1 MRNEIKTTVKY
12 YFITVIMAKRESMKK
27 SGKKERRQA
36 EGRQGGRK
44 EGRKKSKRNVD
55 NVLMRTQDVWS
66 HRNWNSLTSLEGMQ
80 IATETLG
87 KV

>member
-1 MRNEIKTTVKY
+1 MRNEIKTTVRY
-12 YFITVIMAKRESMKK
+12 YFMTVIMAKRESMKK
-27 SGKKERRQA
+27 SRKKEVRKA
-36 EGRQGGRK
+36 GGRQGGRK

-66 HRNWNSLTSLEGMQ
+66 HWNWNSLTSLEGMQ
-80 IATETLG
+80 IDTETLG